1 MRGAFQA
8 VWARYLRSELG
19 AAFLRLSNLGW
30 KIFDKSFSAPT
41 PTVELDPETTLVA
54 IIDPQRGF
62 SAPSGTFG
70 RVFGAEE
77 LGPLREALKELALFL
92 NSLPKEVGVVLVL
105 SEYPKGLHTAGTTV
119 EPLSNL
125 CVAGDRDCDLAD
137 GLAIKDSW
145 VVAIKHRTDAWTSP
159 EFRAAIWRL
168 IERGGKHLVVTGL
181 TATTCVRESILSIL
195 SAIGQAT
202 ITVLL
207 IRDLIGSRASS
218 YSSVEGEPSRVD
230 QAYSVMAT
238 SGALVVPTWRCL
250 RWRRCPIER

>member
-1 MRGAFQA
+1 MPLGLTM
-8 VWARYLRSELG
+8 ARAGPKMCLMCNPPDDPYESVILE
-19 AAFLRLSNLGW
+19 N
-30 KIFDKSFSAPT
+30 T
-41 PTVELDPETTLVA
+41 PTELDPETTLVV

-92 NSLPKEVGVVLVL
+92 NSLPKEVSVVLVL
-105 SEYPKGLHTAGTTV
+105 SEYPRGLHTAGTTV

-125 CVAGDRDCDLAD
+125 CVAGNPDCELAD
-137 GLAIKDSW
+137 GLAVQDSW
-145 VVAIKHRTDAWTSP
+145 VVATKHRTDAWTSP
-159 EFRAAIWRL
+159 EFRGAVWRF
-168 IERGGKHLVVTGL
+168 IERPGKHIVVAGL

-195 SAIGQAT
+195 NAVGQAT

-218 YSSVEGEPSRVD
+218 YRSVEGEPSRVD
-230 QAYSVMAT
+230 QAYSVMAAA
-238 SGALVVPTWRCL
+238 GALAVPTWRCL
-250 RWRRCPIER
+250 RWCRCPIER